1 MADYPV
7 GKAQRMVLEAL
18 GLSAYSFNE
27 AKKILRNRGLIV
39 TSKRQ
44 GRQSVPSIKL
54 MDTEGGAMSS
64 DGDGDSWDIEYK
76 DYDKNAIAEWM
87 S

>member
-18 GLSAYSFNE
+18 GLNADSYSE
-27 AKKILRNRGLIV
+27 AEELFVQRGLIV
-39 TSKRQ
+39 KAIRQ
-44 GRQSVPSIKL
+44 GRKSVPAITL
-54 MDTEGGAMSS
+54 MDTEGGAMSTG
-64 DGDGDSWDIEYK
+64 GDGDSWDIEYK